1 MDGQPTADPLFRP
14 RRILLA
20 APRSFCA
27 GVERAIQIVL
37 QALRDHGA
45 PVYVRR
51 QIVHN
56 SHVVDQLRQR
66 GAIVV
71 AELDEVPDG
80 AVVVFSAHGVAP
92 SVLAEARRRRLQ
104 VVDATCP
111 LVSKVHAEARR
122 FARNGHTVVLV
133 GQAGHDEIVGTMG
146 EAPERTRLV
155 QTVAD
160 ARTVTVSDPRR
171 VAVLTQT
178 TLAVEET
185 AHVVDALRARFPLL
199 RTAAT
204 DDICYAA
211 TNRQHAVQAISA
223 ECDVVLVLGSPNSH
237 NTECL
242 VRVARRAGVPAW
254 LLEDAAHLQPQWLT
268 GVDTVGITA
277 GASAP
282 PALVEDLA
290 AAIAA
295 FGPVRIEERTVTVET
310 LHFAPTHRSTHG
322 ATAASGP
329 GRPGPGP

>member
-1 MDGQPTADPLFRP
+1 MVGRPTADPLFRP

-37 QALRDHGA
+37 DTLEEHGA

-56 SHVVDQLRQR
+56 SHVVADLRAL
-66 GAIVV
+66 GAVFV
-71 AELDEVPDG
+71 ADLAEVPDG

-92 SVLAEARRRRLQ
+92 SVAAQARLLRLE

-122 FARNGHTVVLV
+122 FARDGHTILLV
-133 GQAGHDEIVGTMG
+133 GQAGHDEVVGTAG
-146 EAPERTRLV
+146 EAPADTILV
-155 QTVAD
+155 QNVAEASTVA
-160 ARTVTVSDPRR
+160 VPDPRR

-185 AHVVDALRARFPLL
+185 AGLVEVLRERFPLL
-199 RTAAT
+199 RTAAAQ
-204 DDICYAA
+204 DICYAA
-211 TNRQHAVQAISA
+211 TNRQQAVRAVA
-223 ECDVVLVLGSPNSH
+223 ADCDVMLVLGSANSH
-237 NTECL
+237 NSRCL
-242 VRVARRAGVPAW
+242 VRVARREGVPAW
-254 LLEDAAHLQPQWLT
+254 LLEDASGLQPQWLT
-268 GVDTVGITA
+268 HADTVGITA

-282 PALVEDLA
+282 PALVEDLT

-295 FGPVRIEERTVTVET
+295 FGPIHIQERPVTIETV
-310 LHFAPTHRSTHG
+310 HFAPTRRAGHG
-322 ATAASGP
+322 GAP
-329 GRPGPGP
+329 R